1 MTQNTL
7 VRFAYEVAVK
17 LQKRSDFVAAF
28 AEVIDAKAAAVEDR
42 QLRWAWPLI
51 THGMDQG
58 TIDSYSD

>member
-1 MTQNTL
+1 MTQDTL
-7 VRFAYEVAVK
+7 VRSAYEVAVK
-17 LQKRSDFVAAF
+17 PQKRSDFVVAF

-42 QLRWAWPLI
+42 QLRWAWLLI